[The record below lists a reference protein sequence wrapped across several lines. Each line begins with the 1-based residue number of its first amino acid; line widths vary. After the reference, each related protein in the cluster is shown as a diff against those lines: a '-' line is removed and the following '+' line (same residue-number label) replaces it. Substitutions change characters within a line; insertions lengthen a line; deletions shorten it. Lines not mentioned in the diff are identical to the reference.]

1 MQWVGALIRPFLP
14 ASQLS
19 LVTGEGNL
27 ASLTR
32 SVCSL
37 NIFMA
42 FLQPKTLTSLMACGD
57 NQRTLVAAGT
67 AIHLIPSP
75 SHWLMMHAPPLK
87 LGVFQILDFCLPTQ
101 SMCFCA
107 GQ

>member
-87 LGVFQILDFCLPTQ
+87 L
-101 SMCFCA
+101 A
-107 GQ
+107 